1 MMDFA
6 HPYLYRNERLLVLG
20 TFLPLVEWDAVAPVS
35 AAPPGSLS
43 IGYLDHI
50 ALQQTVSK
58 DHLLLQRT
66 KTTVGVHDVTVGE
79 SGRRGYARDQ
89 SHRPLDIMS
98 IWGKILGGAAGFAI
112 GGPIGALLGAVA
124 GHAVDLYREEEIEPE
139 AGSTAGDAVGKD
151 ATQQVA
157 FTIGVIVLG
166 AKMAKVDGAV
176 TRHEVNAF
184 KQVFHIPQD
193 EMKNV
198 GRIFDLARRDA
209 QGWEPY
215 AKQIA
220 KLLAD
225 RPAVLEELLDGLFHI
240 ARADGALHD
249 AEIEYLHGIARVF
262 GFSEPDFER
271 IRACNGCSRKNDAYA
286 VLGLTPSATDEEIK
300 VTYRQLVRDHHPDR
314 LIAQGLPQ
322 DFIDIANDKLAA
334 INAAHDRIRKERGAV
349 PEPA

>member
-1 MMDFA
+1 
-6 HPYLYRNERLLVLG
+6 
-20 TFLPLVEWDAVAPVS
+20 
-35 AAPPGSLS
+35 
-43 IGYLDHI
+43 
-50 ALQQTVSK
+50 
-58 DHLLLQRT
+58 
-66 KTTVGVHDVTVGE
+66 
-79 SGRRGYARDQ
+79 
-89 SHRPLDIMS
+89 MS

-124 GHAVDLYREEEIEPE
+124 GHAVDLYREDETDPSSATTTEVAP
-139 AGSTAGDAVGKD
+139 D
-151 ATQQVA
+151 ATQQIA

-184 KQVFHIPQD
+184 KQVFHIPED

-198 GRIFDLARRDA
+198 GRVFDLARRDS

-225 RPAVLEELLDGLFHI
+225 RPAVLEDLLDGLFHI
-240 ARADGALHD
+240 ARADGALRD
-249 AEIEYLHGIARVF
+249 AEIDYLHGIARVF
-262 GFSEPDFER
+262 GFSDQDFNR
-271 IRACNGCSRKNDAYA
+271 IRACNGCAQKNDAYA

>member
-1 MMDFA
+1 
-6 HPYLYRNERLLVLG
+6 
-20 TFLPLVEWDAVAPVS
+20 
-35 AAPPGSLS
+35 
-43 IGYLDHI
+43 
-50 ALQQTVSK
+50 
-58 DHLLLQRT
+58 
-66 KTTVGVHDVTVGE
+66 
-79 SGRRGYARDQ
+79 
-89 SHRPLDIMS
+89 MS

-124 GHAVDLYREEEIEPE
+124 GHAVDLYREDE
-139 AGSTAGDAVGKD
+139 ADSPSATTEVVQD
-151 ATQQVA
+151 ATQQIA

-184 KQVFHIPQD
+184 KQVFHIPD
-193 EMKNV
+193 SEMKNV
-198 GRIFDLARRDA
+198 GRIFDLARRDS

-225 RPAVLEELLDGLFHI
+225 RPAVLEDLLDGLFHI
-240 ARADGALHD
+240 GRADGALHD

-262 GFSEPDFER
+262 GFSDHDFNR
-271 IRACNGCSRKNDAYA
+271 IRACNGCAQKNDAYA

-300 VTYRQLVRDHHPDR
+300 ITYRQLVRDHHPDR

-334 INAAHDRIRKERGAV
+334 INAAHDRIRKERGAI